1 ELSMK
6 YRGISWHN
14 ELFARSDD
22 PESGGETVDSNGFF
36 SQAGYFVIPKKLE
49 VAARYSMLDPDNDV
63 KHDIGKE
70 YTAGVN
76 YYFRAHRSKIQADV
90 GHFVTEQGNEDDKNE
105 NRVRVQYQ
113 IVF

>member
-1 ELSMK
+1 SMK

-14 ELFARSDD
+14 EIFARSED
-22 PESGGETVDSNGFF
+22 PEDGGDTLNSDGFF
-36 SQAGYFVIPKKLE
+36 TQAGYFILRDRVE

-63 KHDIGKE
+63 SNDLEKE

-76 YYFRAHRSKIQADV
+76 YYFRGHRSKIQADV
-90 GHFVTEQGNEDDKNE
+90 GHFVTEQGDEDDKNE